1 MLNLADEFGY
11 TPETIDA
18 VQNVLGRSNS
28 IFDIVN
34 KVGVDITKS
43 ILDNL
48 RTKDPTLMV
57 PQVLIHA
64 IDPRILSK
72 KKGTSIRDMFG
83 SDILEQYES
92 GLLLLTQLAENEF
105 IYKGYQMVVFPNS
118 VDDQTPMTGYYCA
131 RCLGI

>member
-1 MLNLADEFGY
+1 VLNLGDEFGY

-34 KVGVDITKS
+34 KAGVVITKS
-43 ILDNL
+43 IMDSLP
-48 RTKDPTLMV
+48 TKDPILTV
-57 PQVLIHA
+57 PQFLTHA
-64 IDPRILSK
+64 IDRRILGK

-83 SDILEQYES
+83 SNILEQYGS
-92 GLLLLTQLAENEF
+92 GLLLSTQLTENEF
-105 IYKGYQMVVFPNS
+105 IYKGYQVAVFPNS
-118 VDDQTPMTGYYCA
+118 VDDQNPMTGYYRA